1 MENYH
6 TPLLIKLHLGLSLAI
21 AIIYILKKKLKKK
34 KKTFSFFKDGCTG
47 QTWQGVDGVL
57 FEMASIEHLTLVP
70 THFNPKLF
78 CAQWVTNIPYWLLG
92 MLETRGARKS
102 NIPQ

>member
-1 MENYH
+1 MYVENYH
-6 TPLLIKLHLGLSLAI
+6 TSLLIKLHLGLSLAI
-21 AIIYILKKKLKKK
+21 AIIYILLLFFL
-34 KKTFSFFKDGCTG
+34 KTFSFFKDGCSC
-47 QTWQGVDGVL
+47 QTWQDVDGVL
-57 FEMASIEHLTLVP
+57 FEMASIEHLILVP

-78 CAQWVTNIPYWLLG
+78 CAQWVTNMPYWLLG